1 MTILDLCLNNPMD
14 KLQARQLN
22 PVSLAFAG
30 TACMIYMCA
39 HGLSEILAA
48 IRINCIAWL

>member
-30 TACMIYMCA
+30 DSVYDLYVRARLVPRY
-39 HGLSEILAA
+39 
-48 IRINCIAWL
+48 WLQFA